1 MTEKLYKIM
10 PASLFARASQE
21 GRMPWAPVDVADGF
35 VHLSTA
41 SQVRE
46 TLRRHFAD
54 QRDLV
59 LIEVRADALPAGAL
73 RWEVSRGGALFP
85 HVYGDVPLAAVA
97 SVVAIEDGA
106 SGPVLPDTIPPLRE

>member
-1 MTEKLYKIM
+1 MSEPLYKIM
-10 PASLFARASQE
+10 PASLWARASAE
-21 GRMPWAPVDVADGF
+21 GRMPLAPVDVKDGF

-46 TLRRHFAD
+46 TAKKHFAG

-59 LIEVRADALPAGAL
+59 LIEVREGALTPGSL

-85 HVYGDVPLAAVA
+85 HVYGDVPLD
-97 SVVAIEDGA
+97 AIAGVTAIGEDANGL
-106 SGPVLPDTIPPLRE
+106 VFPDAIP